1 MAETYDEQY
10 ERRCRI
16 EPHAHVENPTHR
28 GWTLWYDAGEFES
41 GICYRATKWRA
52 RSPTGELLEH
62 PDHGHTGSLV
72 WLKAEIDRR
81 MAA

>member
-10 ERRCRI
+10 QRRCRI
-16 EPHAHVENPTHR
+16 EPPADPGGAPYR
-28 GWTLWYDAGEFES
+28 GWTIWYDAGEFEA

-52 RSPTGELLEH
+52 RGPSGELLEH
-62 PDHGHTGSLV
+62 PDTGSTGSLV

-81 MAA
+81 MNA